1 MRVIQSMEGVVPWY
15 LMDLKLTN
23 RKTLSKVGEKKDH
36 ENRRCHL
43 AEVRTNIFA
52 SDFSLSRGSSTIDVF
67 ARRTTE
73 HVGSFVGQAVEQYKR
88 TDKQTARERKN
99 TKTKGLCQRNDALP
113 CLIRTYAYVYRCN
126 ASVMYLRTTPTCQ

>member
-1 MRVIQSMEGVVPWY
+1 MEGVVPWY
-15 LMDLKLTN
+15 SMDLKLAN

-43 AEVRTNIFA
+43 AEVATNIFA

-73 HVGSFVGQAVEQYKR
+73 RVGSFVGQAVEQYKR

-99 TKTKGLCQRNDALP
+99 TKTKGLCQRNDVLQCP
-113 CLIRTYAYVYRCN
+113 IRTYAYVYRCN
-126 ASVMYLRTTPTCQ
+126 ASVMYPRTTPTCQ